1 MTGLQTTFVEKT
13 HVKSDTGNDMKLHK
27 KQELFIIIM
36 GGGENRQDA
45 SVGVA
50 CAAVIAVILMG
61 GADEAQGD
69 GIGKV
74 GTEKKEGYHKKGWRN
89 ASARL

>member
-1 MTGLQTTFVEKT
+1 M
-13 HVKSDTGNDMKLHK
+13 
-27 KQELFIIIM
+27 
-36 GGGENRQDA
+36 
-45 SVGVA
+45 A